1 MIDLYAWGTGNGRRP
16 LILLEEAAIPYN
28 LIPINI
34 REGDQKKPE
43 FLKINPYGKI
53 PALVDPDG
61 PGGKPANV
69 FESCAILL
77 YLGEKS
83 GKFMG
88 KDDAARVD
96 VKTWLTFTAAS
107 VIPTIGAL
115 RNYPDAT
122 TDAERVLDVMEHW
135 LGSHDYLAGDYSIAD
150 MAAVTRFT
158 NMTDSPLFTSRGNI
172 KRWYETVIAR
182 PAVDK
187 ALTMKIG

>member
-1 MIDLYAWGTGNGRRP
+1 LIDYYAWGTGNGRRP
-16 LILLEEAAIPYN
+16 LIMLEEADIPYR
-28 LIPINI
+28 LIPTNI

-61 PGGKPANV
+61 PGDKPATV

-88 KDDAARVD
+88 KDAAARVD
-96 VKTWLTFTAAS
+96 VLKWLMFAAAS
-107 VIPTIGAL
+107 VLPIVGAL
-115 RNYPDAT
+115 RNYPDMT
-122 TDAERVLDVMEHW
+122 VDAERVLDVMENR

-158 NMTDSPLFTSRGNI
+158 NMTESPLFTSRSNV

-182 PAVDK
+182 PAADK
-187 ALTMKIG
+187 ALTLKFG